1 MDVVSPELNSLLPDE
16 IMDTEAIEDIP
27 HPQPDSTA
35 VQSEPSEDTSVPMET
50 DTPTAAENLCSGSLS
65 TEHTQN
71 LTTPTATD
79 SAFSISSG
87 SQLPVT
93 ISSTSSPRL
102 ALKSSMATSVATT
115 KTTDSVTG
123 TSVATSG
130 MQKLTAP
137 FTISPANHQ
146 IILSKVASS
155 QASEASKSAATQPQV
170 IKQDG
175 QKLLVTAIGKSG
187 QPIVLQ
193 LPHTGSKAGVSQTSG
208 DTKTPTPQFKVV
220 TIGGRSELKPVV
232 GSPSN
237 QVTTLQAQQLKTVQV
252 TLSVLYYILTVQASH
267 HFTCCTCVALSK
279 SWTLVSAHFDDSGPT
294 AEQYVFTKTVS
305 GMGQRV

>member
-1 MDVVSPELNSLLPDE
+1 MNIFMTSYCTLFLALTGSWNFANMDVVSPELNSLLPDE
-16 IMDTEAIEDIP
+16 IMDTEAIEDIS
-27 HPQPDSTA
+27 HPQPDTTA
-35 VQSEPSEDTSVPMET
+35 VQSEPSDDTSVPMET
-50 DTPTAAENLCSGSLS
+50 DTPMAAESYSLCSGSSS

-79 SAFSISSG
+79 STISISPG

-102 ALKSSMATSVATT
+102 ALKSSMATSIATT

-155 QASEASKSAATQPQV
+155 QATEASKSAVTQPQV

-193 LPHTGSKAGVSQTSG
+193 LPHTGSKAGVSQASG
-208 DTKTPTPQFKVV
+208 DVKPQAPQFKVV
-220 TIGGRSELKPVV
+220 TIGGRSELKPMV

-237 QVTTLQAQQLKTVQV
+237 QLTTLQAQQLKTVQV
-252 TLSVLYYILTVQASH
+252 TLSVLCY
-267 HFTCCTCVALSK
+267 CTIFK
-279 SWTLVSAHFDDSGPT
+279 
-294 AEQYVFTKTVS
+294 
-305 GMGQRV
+305 